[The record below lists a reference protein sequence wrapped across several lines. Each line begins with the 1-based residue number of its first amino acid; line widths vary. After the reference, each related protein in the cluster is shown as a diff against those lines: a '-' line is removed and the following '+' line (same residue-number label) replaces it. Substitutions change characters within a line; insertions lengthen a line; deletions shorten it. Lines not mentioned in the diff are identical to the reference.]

1 MFGKKMTPAN
11 GTVNV
16 NRFTI
21 YAMIP
26 GLDAYVAAK
35 LDKKKFANIY
45 TIIFMVSISA
55 LTAIVMYQMS
65 IDPEL
70 DMEMDKIEKADRVYG
85 KFMPQLIT
93 VILGSLSIH
102 IPIYT
107 YLIRKWAKEWNMK
120 FESESH

>member
-1 MFGKKMTPAN
+1 MFGKKMTPAV

-35 LDKKKFANIY
+35 LDKKKFVNLY
-45 TIIFMVSISA
+45 TIIFMVGLLA
-55 LTAIVMYQMS
+55 LTVIVMYQMS

-70 DMEMDKIEKADRVYG
+70 NMEMDEIEKADRVYG
-85 KFMPQLIT
+85 KFMPQ
-93 VILGSLSIH
+93 VIAMVLGSLVIH
-102 IPIYT
+102 LSIYT
-107 YLIRKWAKEWNMK
+107 YLIRKWSKEWNEK
-120 FESESH
+120 FEN